1 MKNVTAKVE
10 YLRKIAEAVGGGAM
24 ESDEARAVFIEGAS
38 GLLRNAGL
46 LNKAMSTLP
55 RHLIF
60 GFAVRVYAQHV
71 FDPSAPELTLT
82 RLQKLSGDHGGISA
96 GRVTAQMHLL
106 RKLGLITTRAAED
119 RRQRILEPTE
129 KMLIED
135 HRWLMTRFEPLGA
148 LGLFQLTEEERTT
161 PEFALAFRVAWTMRP
176 DQIAAFSER
185 YPSIAFFFMHDG
197 GYSMLLELLREWQRT
212 GSNRV
217 AFDVMATA
225 SAFCVSKSQIWN
237 LLHAAEAQGLIR
249 TEAPAWRLIS
259 LNEQLLVD
267 FDAWFADKANEIAA
281 IATQARGLWSEYRPK

>member
-1 MKNVTAKVE
+1 MKNVTVKVE
-10 YLRKIAEAVGGGAM
+10 YLRMIAEAVGGGAM
-24 ESDEARAVFIEGAS
+24 ELDEARAVFIEGAS

-46 LNKAMSTLP
+46 LNKAISTLP

-119 RRQRILEPTE
+119 RRQRILEPTD
-129 KMLIED
+129 KMLFED
-135 HRWLMTRFEPLGA
+135 HRWLMTRFEPLGP

-161 PEFALAFRVAWTMRP
+161 PEFALAFRVAWTMRS
-176 DQIAAFSER
+176 DQIAAFNER

-225 SAFCVSKSQIWN
+225 SAFCVSKSQIWS
-237 LLHAAEAQGLIR
+237 LLHGAKNLGLISA
-249 TEAPAWRLIS
+249 EAPAWRSII
-259 LNEQLLVD
+259 LNERLLTD
-267 FDAWFADKANEIAA
+267 FDVWFNDIMVGFAA
-281 IATQARGLWSEYRPK
+281 MATRTRVLWMDYRQK

>member
-1 MKNVTAKVE
+1 MKNVTVKVE
-10 YLRKIAEAVGGGAM
+10 YMRIIAEAIGGGAM
-24 ESDEARAVFIEGAS
+24 EFDEARAVFIEGAS

-46 LNKAMSTLP
+46 LNKAISTLP

-60 GFAVRVYAQHV
+60 GFAVRVYAQHI

-96 GRVTAQMHLL
+96 GRVTAQVHLL
-106 RKLGLITTRAAED
+106 RKLGLITTRAGED
-119 RRQRILEPTE
+119 RRERLLEPTE

-135 HRWLMTRFEPLGA
+135 HRWLMTRFEPLGP
-148 LGLFQLTEEERTT
+148 LGLFHLTEEERTT
-161 PEFALAFRVAWTMRP
+161 PEFALAFRVAWTIRS

-197 GYSMLLELLREWQRT
+197 GYSMLLELLREWQTT

-225 SAFCVSKSQIWN
+225 SAFCVSKSQIWS
-237 LLHAAEAQGLIR
+237 LLHGARNLGLISA
-249 TEAPAWRLIS
+249 EAPAWRSIILS
-259 LNEQLLVD
+259 ERLLTD
-267 FDAWFADKANEIAA
+267 FDAWFNDIMVGFAA
-281 IATQARGLWSEYRPK
+281 MATRSRLLWTDYRQK